1 MILLKKNKFFVL
13 VSLMITS
20 IFGIIGVQAFW
31 ISTSWEN
38 KEEEFSLAVNQT
50 LKSVTREIQN
60 RELSDYISAYQKL
73 IDSVGKPTESNFT
86 DVFLF
91 LDEDRPN
98 NLSTFFAFGILE
110 EDYNIDG
117 SYFDPVLGQR
127 DSVTNLKDYK
137 SVRTTTILKKEV
149 FNRENRLASSIQKL
163 KRIDRLNSYDEAKYR
178 DAYMDY
184 ANTLPIH
191 RRVSNQEV
199 IMLLD
204 LELKE
209 RDIQIPYQFGVYNDG
224 LGTKIKSTNYQEI
237 QQGVA
242 YSAPVF
248 LDQQG
253 NSPYELRV
261 SFPTRDKY
269 VTSSIMGVA
278 SLSLILT
285 VFIILVS
292 TSALYQIIQQKKI
305 SEIKTDFINNMS
317 HEFKTPIAT
326 INLALDAIAN
336 PKTIDAPSKI
346 LQYTNMIRE
355 ENTRM
360 LTQVENV
367 LKISQLERGTTL
379 LDWEVIDLNEL
390 IAEAVNHVSLIVAN
404 KEGYIKTHLDTNAP
418 IFEGDFNHFT
428 NLVVNILDNAIKYT
442 EGPPKIDVYS
452 EHNENVAILTIQD
465 QGIGMDSAT
474 QRMVFEKFYR
484 QEGGNIHN
492 IKGHG
497 LGLSYVKK
505 IVELHRC
512 KIQVE
517 SKKGMG
523 TKFIIS
529 IPLKPQHQNTD

>member
-1 MILLKKNKFFVL
+1 
-13 VSLMITS
+13 MITS

-50 LKSVTREIQN
+50 LRTVAREIQN
-60 RELSDYISAYQKL
+60 RELTDYIGAYQKL

-86 DVFLF
+86 DIFLF

-110 EDYNIDG
+110 EDYNING
-117 SYFDPVLGQR
+117 SYFDPVLGER
-127 DSVTNLKDYK
+127 DSTTSLKDYK
-137 SVRTTTILKKEV
+137 GVRTTTILKKEV

-191 RRVSNQEV
+191 RRVNNREV
-199 IMLLD
+199 AMLLD

-237 QQGVA
+237 QKGVA
-242 YSAPVF
+242 YSTPVF
-248 LDQQG
+248 VDAQG

-261 SFPTRDKY
+261 SFPTRDNY
-269 VTSSIMGVA
+269 VLSSIMGVA
-278 SLSLILT
+278 GLSLVLT

-292 TSALYQIIQQKKI
+292 ASALFQIIQQKKI

-336 PKTIDAPSKI
+336 PKTIEMPVKI

-367 LKISQLERGTTL
+367 LKISQLEKGNTPL
-379 LDWEVIDLNEL
+379 EWETIDLHEL
-390 IAEAVNHVSLIVAN
+390 VAEAVTHVGLIVDN
-404 KEGYIKTHLDTNAP
+404 KKGYIKTHLASVSPVFD
-418 IFEGDFNHFT
+418 GDFNHFT
-428 NLVVNILDNAIKYT
+428 NLIVNILDNAIKYT
-442 EGPPKIDVYS
+442 DGAPKIDIYTQYNNG
-452 EHNENVAILTIQD
+452 HAILSIQD
-465 QGIGMDSAT
+465 QGMGMDTAT
-474 QRMVFEKFYR
+474 QRLVFEKFYR

-505 IVELHRC
+505 IIELHRC
-512 KIQVE
+512 KIDIE
-517 SKKGMG
+517 SKKGSG
-523 TKFIIS
+523 SKFIIL
-529 IPLKPQHQNTD
+529 IPTKPQK

>member
-1 MILLKKNKFFVL
+1 
-13 VSLMITS
+13 MITS

-38 KEEEFSLAVNQT
+38 KEEEFSLAVNQSLRT
-50 LKSVTREIQN
+50 VAREIQN
-60 RELSDYISAYQKL
+60 RELTDYISAYQKL

-86 DVFLF
+86 DIFLF

-110 EDYNIDG
+110 EDYTIKG
-117 SYFDPVLGQR
+117 SYFDPVLGER

-137 SVRTTTILKKEV
+137 GVRTTTILKNEV

-191 RRVSNQEV
+191 RRVNNQEV
-199 IMLLD
+199 SLL
-204 LELKE
+204 LEMELKE

-224 LGTKIKSTNYQEI
+224 LATKIKSNNYQEI
-237 QQGVA
+237 QKGVA
-242 YSAPVF
+242 YSAPIFV
-248 LDQQG
+248 DTQG

-261 SFPTRDKY
+261 SFPTRDNY
-269 VTSSIMGVA
+269 VMSSIMGVA
-278 SLSLILT
+278 GLSLVLT

-292 TSALYQIIQQKKI
+292 AGALFQIIQQKKI

-336 PKTIDAPSKI
+336 PKTIDTPVKI

-367 LKISQLERGTTL
+367 LKISQLEKGTTPL
-379 LDWEVIDLNEL
+379 EWEQLDLHQL
-390 IAEAVNHVSLIVAN
+390 IAEAITHVGLIVEN
-404 KEGYIKTHLDTNAP
+404 KKGYIKTHLADEAAV
-418 IFEGDFNHFT
+418 FEGDFNHFT
-428 NLVVNILDNAIKYT
+428 NLIVNILDNAIKYT
-442 EGPPKIDVYS
+442 EGAPKIDIYTEYNNGQALLS
-452 EHNENVAILTIQD
+452 IQD
-465 QGIGMDSAT
+465 QGMGMDAAT
-474 QRMVFEKFYR
+474 QRLVFDKFYR

-505 IVELHRC
+505 IIELHRC
-512 KIQVE
+512 KIAIE
-517 SKKGMG
+517 SKKGSG
-523 TKFIIS
+523 SKFIIS
-529 IPLKPQHQNTD
+529 IPLKPQK

>member
-1 MILLKKNKFFVL
+1 MKKNKFFVL

-50 LKSVTREIQN
+50 LKSVAREIHN

-137 SVRTTTILKKEV
+137 SVRTTTILKNEV

-199 IMLLD
+199 TMLLD

-336 PKTIDAPSKI
+336 PKTIDTPTKI

-379 LDWEVIDLNEL
+379 LDWEVIDLHEL
-390 IAEAVNHVSLIVAN
+390 LAEAVNHVSLIITN
-404 KEGYIKTHLDTNAP
+404 KEGYIKTNLDATAP
-418 IFEGDFNHFT
+418 IFGGDFNHFT

-452 EHNENVAILTIQD
+452 EHNEKEANLTIQD

-474 QRMVFEKFYR
+474 QWMVFEKFYR

-492 IKGHG
+492 SKGHG
-497 LGLSYVKK
+497 LGLTYVKK

-517 SKKGMG
+517 SKKGVG
-523 TKFIIS
+523 SKFIIT
-529 IPLKPQHQNTD
+529 IPLKPQHQNAS

>member
-1 MILLKKNKFFVL
+1 MALKKNRFLIL
-13 VSLMITS
+13 VALMITS
-20 IFGIIGVQAFW
+20 IFGIVAVQAFW
-31 ISTSWEN
+31 ISSSWEN

-50 LKSVTREIQN
+50 LKSVAREIQN

-86 DVFLF
+86 DIFLF

-110 EDYNIDG
+110 EDYNIEG
-117 SYFDPVLGQR
+117 SYFDPVLGER
-127 DSVTNLKDYK
+127 DSATRLRDYK
-137 SVRTTTILKKEV
+137 GVRTTTILKKEV
-149 FNRENRLASSIQKL
+149 FNRENRLSSSIQKL

-191 RRVSNQEV
+191 RRLSNQEV
-199 IMLLD
+199 ALLLD
-204 LELKE
+204 MEFQE

-237 QQGVA
+237 QLGA
-242 YSAPVF
+242 SYSTPIF
-248 LDQQG
+248 LNQQG

-269 VTSSIMGVA
+269 VMSSIMGVA
-278 SLSLILT
+278 GLSLVLT
-285 VFIILVS
+285 IFIILVS

-305 SEIKTDFINNMS
+305 SEIKSDFINNMS

-336 PKTIDAPSKI
+336 PKTIDTPTKI
-346 LQYTNMIRE
+346 LQYTKMIRE

-379 LDWEVIDLNEL
+379 LDWEIIALHEL
-390 IAEAVNHVSLIVAN
+390 ITEAVNHVSLIVEN
-404 KEGYIKTHLDTNAP
+404 KAGYIKTHFDSITP
-418 IFEGDFNHFT
+418 VFEGDFNHFT
-428 NLVVNILDNAIKYT
+428 NLVVNILENAIKYT
-442 EGPPKIDVYS
+442 DGPPKIDIYTEYS
-452 EHNENVAILTIQD
+452 DKQAQLIIQD
-465 QGIGMDSAT
+465 QGIGMDSPT

-484 QEGGNIHN
+484 EEGGNIHN

-505 IVELHRC
+505 IIELHRC
-512 KIQVE
+512 KIQIN
-517 SKKGMG
+517 SKKGIG

-529 IPLKPQHQNTD
+529 IPLKPQHQTAS